1 MAFFKYSTLINI
13 NNIYL
18 RLLFYLFVWNLYL
31 FFMSI
36 NSPLGT
42 DWLPWH
48 SQRIFNFSEYLNING
63 FFYNYG
69 FSIWEQDI
77 NLSFQPENFKN
88 SIYLGA
94 NLLSHLPYVLLN
106 KFFGENSLREYGHL
120 IDKTIILS
128 TGILIIELFIKLKP
142 KKISSNNYQLQILLI
157 FILFVVNPWTYKM
170 ILASWTLIFFIFFFL
185 LGLLMFLSK
194 KNNVGV
200 LFFFIA
206 GLIDYQISAGLFVYY
221 SFFLIYYKINKNIKS
236 YRNFFPNISRK
247 KNIEYQI
254 IISFV
259 LPIFIFYFSRS
270 LVSND
275 FNTETSLLLSRI
287 GISGNDIHN
296 GGIVGSLQFL
306 GGNRITQCLIN
317 LNSDLNS
324 IPLDSKIYIFN
335 CSLSILSMFLIS
347 LVSIFGLFS
356 VNTNANKLF
365 NFVILPFLFLLISH
379 TFILQQSSSVHL
391 MGYSYYFSII
401 FSFGL
406 SSFIFKIL
414 ERFKYSLSSIILTIP
429 IILGVIILFIRV
441 SMLTGLNG

>member
-1 MAFFKYSTLINI
+1 MAFFKYSTLMNI

-18 RLLFYLFVWNLYL
+18 RLLFYLFVSNLYL

-94 NLLSHLPYVLLN
+94 NLFSQLPYVLLN
-106 KFFGENSLREYGHL
+106 KFFGENFLREYGPL

-128 TGILIIELFIKLKP
+128 TGILIIELFIKLNP
-142 KKISSNNYQLQILLI
+142 KKIFSNNYQLQILLI

-170 ILASWTLIFFIFFFL
+170 ILASWTQIFFIFFFL

-194 KNNVGV
+194 KNNVG
-200 LFFFIA
+200 LSFFFIA

-247 KNIEYQI
+247 KNIEFQI

-259 LPIFIFYFSRS
+259 LPIFIFYFLSF
-270 LVSND
+270 LVSDD
-275 FNTETSLLLSRI
+275 FNTDASLLLTRI

-296 GGIVGSLQFL
+296 GGILGSLQFL
-306 GGNRITQCLIN
+306 GGNRITQCLID

-335 CSLSILSMFLIS
+335 CALSIMGMFLIS
-347 LVSIFGLFS
+347 IISLWGLITIS
-356 VNTNANKLF
+356 AKESKLF
-365 NFVILPFLFLLISH
+365 NLILCPLIFLLASF
-379 TFILQQSSSVHL
+379 TFLLQQSSSAHL
-391 MGYSYYFSII
+391 MGYSYFFSII
-401 FSFGL
+401 FAFGL
-406 SSFIFKIL
+406 SSFIFNIL
-414 ERFKYSLSSIILTIP
+414 KKYKFSPIAVILTLPVIAGVV
-429 IILGVIILFIRV
+429 ILCIRV
-441 SMLTGLNG
+441 SMLTGING